1 MTTLE
6 LIIETSALFLCISPL
21 LLFQLRI
28 EVSKQRSSLALQRV
42 ALKGPSDEYES
53 ENVGVMLCDTV
64 KDFEEIKKLIDAV
77 PLGVGFIEKNRLL
90 TPAN

>member
-1 MTTLE
+1 M
-6 LIIETSALFLCISPL
+6 
-21 LLFQLRI
+21 
-28 EVSKQRSSLALQRV
+28 QRV

-64 KDFEEIKKLIDAV
+64 KDFDEVKKLIDAV

-90 TPAN
+90 NSANQNRSEAQGSITGGKQSEDNSFAPICGSPSKTS